1 MKRLLLF
8 LSLFAAQTVFSQSL
22 DYISVRKKNGRVIKN
37 FYAGSP
43 ILLQLVDGS
52 YLKVPIQA
60 VRNDSL
66 FVTLYDIRRFPT
78 VFGSYVTDT
87 IAVTILGLHHKEI
100 KRIHLN
106 KKKTFAERSLGPLL
120 MLGGGGYV
128 ALNLL
133 NGTIFRLPIT
143 DKKNLRTLGI
153 AGGAFGLGYLFT
165 KLFASDGFSK
175 NKHEI
180 RYIDL

>member
-8 LSLFAAQTVFSQSL
+8 LSLVAAQTVYSQSL

-43 ILLQLVDGS
+43 IVLQLLDGS
-52 YLKVPIQA
+52 YLQGPIQA
-60 VRNDSL
+60 IRNDSL

-78 VFGSYVTDT
+78 TFGSYITDT
-87 IAVTILGLHHKEI
+87 VSISLIGLHYNDI
-100 KRIHLN
+100 QRVQLV
-106 KKKTFAERSLGPLL
+106 KKQSFAERSLGPLL
-120 MLGGGGYV
+120 MLGGGGYM

-133 NGTIFRLPIT
+133 NGAVFDLSIT
-143 DKKNLRTLGI
+143 DKRNLRTLGI
-153 AGGAFGLGYLFT
+153 SGGAFGLGFLFT

-175 NKHEI
+175 KRHRI
-180 RYIDL
+180 QYIDL